1 MVLLIIVRNKEMKMN
16 MKIKEGDMITEGGIS
31 YVVEKDEEGNLW
43 GVSNNAEYEIELD
56 EDFVPDALFS
66 S

>member
-1 MVLLIIVRNKEMKMN
+1 

-31 YVVEKDEEGNLW
+31 YVVSKDEEGNLW
-43 GVSNNAEYEIELD
+43 GVSNNAEYEFELS
-56 EDFVPDALFS
+56 EYFVPDALFS

>member
-1 MVLLIIVRNKEMKMN
+1 MN
-16 MKIKEGDMITEGGIS
+16 MKIKEGDMITEGG
-31 YVVEKDEEGNLW
+31 VVEKDEEGTLW
-43 GVSNNAEYEIELD
+43 GVSNNAEYEIELS

>member
-1 MVLLIIVRNKEMKMN
+1 MVLLDIIKREKII
-16 MKIKEGDMITEGGIS
+16 MKIKEGDLITEGGIS
-31 YVVEKDEEGNLW
+31 YVVEKDEDGTLW
-43 GVSNNAEYEIELD
+43 GVSNNAEYEIELN